1 MERYSLQILTLLV
14 TWLFSFNG
22 SAQEQ
27 AKEPLKSALEET
39 LTNKEWK
46 IDEILG
52 LDEQI
57 ESYKLTLYDRIKQ
70 VKFAGNLLRFMD
82 KGVFASEYTSWCGN
96 DYFTWLSGDY
106 QFLGNDRIAIN
117 VRKVSY
123 YGYLDKP
130 EENREMNWMV
140 FSVKQAGDTII
151 FVKQTED
158 QRVPVKRNE
167 SNK

>member
-1 MERYSLQILTLLV
+1 MERHSLQILMLLL
-14 TWLFSFNG
+14 LFSFRAL
-22 SAQEQ
+22 SQEQ
-27 AKEPLKSALEET
+27 VKESTSALEEA
-39 LTNKEWK
+39 LMKKEWK
-46 IDEILG
+46 IDKILG
-52 LDEQI
+52 LDEDV
-57 ESYKLTLYDRIKQ
+57 ETYTLTPHTWTKH
-70 VKFAGNLLRFMD
+70 VKFAGNLVQFMA
-82 KGVFASEYTSWCGN
+82 KGVFASQYTSWCGN
-96 DYFTWLSGDY
+96 DYFFTGLSGDY

-117 VRKVSY
+117 VKKVNY